1 MVNIGKYSDIVTLWN
16 IVEDIT
22 MKYINQTLQV
32 FLLFYLFV
40 ISLVLTNLHTPSFK
54 YIYFTYLTKLQKL

>member
-22 MKYINQTLQV
+22 MKYIDQTLQV
-32 FLLFYLFV
+32 FLFYLFCYFF
-40 ISLVLTNLHTPSFK
+40 SFNK
-54 YIYFTYLTKLQKL
+54 FAHVFIQMHLLYIFN

>member
-22 MKYINQTLQV
+22 MKYIDQTLQF

-40 ISLVLTNLHTPSFK
+40 ISLVLTNLHTSSFK

>member
-22 MKYINQTLQV
+22 MKYIDQTLQV
-32 FLLFYLFV
+32 FLLFYDFCYFFSINKFAHVFIQIHL
-40 ISLVLTNLHTPSFK
+40 L
-54 YIYFTYLTKLQKL
+54 YIFN